1 MNDMAH
7 WQETLAVWGPAWAA
21 VRDMEGSAEGSVV
34 TFSGGPAGPGEVLL
48 AWPGDG
54 AQAQAD
60 AVSGSVLALVTE
72 DAAAA
77 RQFASSRGLRETGAL
92 VLLTAQTDDLDL
104 VPSLPA
110 DAYVAE
116 APMENYDAVEVA
128 LFDRPVADGRI
139 KLEDG
144 LGVLGNLKVDDG
156 HDEMVGAFEQAMV
169 AALGDEAFLHGADVL
184 YLVADAA
191 QAARFAAVEGW
202 SQVAEIISFTR

>member
-1 MNDMAH
+1 MKHMAH

-21 VRDMEGSAEGSVV
+21 VRDLEGSAEDGSVV
-34 TFSGGPAGPGEVLL
+34 ITGAVPERL
-48 AWPGDG
+48 APWPGDG
-54 AQAQAD
+54 ARAHA
-60 AVSGSVLALVTE
+60 ASFPPGTVLSLVTE

-77 RQFASSRGLRETGAL
+77 REFAGPLGFRETGAL

-144 LGVLGNLKVDDG
+144 LGVLGNLTVDDG
-156 HDEMVGAFEQAMV
+156 HDELVVAFEQAMV

-202 SQVAEIISFTR
+202 SKAAEIISFTKP